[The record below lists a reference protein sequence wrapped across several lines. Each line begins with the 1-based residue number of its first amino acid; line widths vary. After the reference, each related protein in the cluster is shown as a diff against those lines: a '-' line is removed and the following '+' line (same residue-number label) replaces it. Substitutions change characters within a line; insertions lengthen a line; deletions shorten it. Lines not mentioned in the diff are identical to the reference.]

1 MKYDINDFI
10 GIFDDVFEKEYCESL
25 INTFELSVEM
35 NKTVKRVDHGYNPQ
49 QANNTMYYIA
59 NDLFANQQ
67 RSQTFVDLEIL
78 QTFNKTIWECYDVY
92 RKKYG
97 VLEGV
102 GRHQLNPDVKI
113 QKTLPSEGYHV
124 WHCEHGDVQSSSR
137 MMLVMLYLNDVEEGG
152 ETEFLYQ
159 SRRIEPKMGRLVF
172 CPAQFTHTHRGNPPL
187 KGNKYMMNGW
197 LQYFYEF

>member
-1 MKYDINDFI
+1 MEYDVNDFI
-10 GIFDDVFEKEYCESL
+10 GVFDGVFEKEYCDDL
-25 INTFELSVEM
+25 INKFEFLSTM
-35 NKTVKRVDHGYNPQ
+35 NKPQHRVDHGYDPLDKDNHVYFISDDLQ
-49 QANNTMYYIA
+49 GDTQTMMS
-59 NDLFANQQ
+59 NFRFLK
-67 RSQTFVDLEIL
+67 
-78 QTFNKTIWECYDVY
+78 TFNIKMWECYNLY
-92 RKKYG
+92 IKKYG
-97 VLEGV
+97 IMKNLA
-102 GRHQLNPDVKI
+102 RHQLNPEMKI

-124 WHCEHGDVQSSSR
+124 WHCEHGNIETSSR
-137 MMLVMLYLNDVEEGG
+137 VMLVMLYLNDVEEGG